1 MLKAYA
7 SGGKGNA
14 AYTKKAIQ
22 QAQASGLTK
31 KEATNLVKSNVAK
44 RPRTSGRDNYVR
56 RVLG

>member
-22 QAQASGLTK
+22 QAIDSGMEPKAAKALVNRNANTK
-31 KEATNLVKSNVAK
+31 T
-44 RPRTSGRDNYVR
+44 RTTGREPYVR